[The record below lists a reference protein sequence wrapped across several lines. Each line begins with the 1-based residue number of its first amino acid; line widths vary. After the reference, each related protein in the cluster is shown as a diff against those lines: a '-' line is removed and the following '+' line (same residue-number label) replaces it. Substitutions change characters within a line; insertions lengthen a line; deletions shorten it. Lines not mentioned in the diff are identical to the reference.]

1 LVLIS
6 TGFLLDLLIQD
17 RPITSSDE
25 DSHRSYKNQSNTKP
39 KKRRKTRN
47 LDSGTETET
56 ETRPVLNK
64 QALKLKQDRRI
75 EAAGTAIMGRKSL
88 QSKAYEAEIARLKK
102 DLDAKDEEL
111 EEKASELEEKDT
123 EIKGHEAKIGEMTSE
138 NKAVKARLQTRLAGL
153 KRKHGNE
160 EAPRTTE
167 VAGMKFNEGMRVL
180 VKRKTKR
187 EFWRSGKFL
196 GNDTQLR
203 GACDKIMLTIPDLA
217 KKMKTM
223 KGKEL
228 DDYKEGF
235 FITYGFTVRHEIN
248 EHRSTVQSNLKTEYL
263 LLIKNEGTIVTAE
276 MIGKI
281 IRREQMDYDP
291 EDKEYGSKMRAL
303 FKWYWDHLLP
313 KCAGNT
319 HWSNN
324 IRLHETIGKARIQ
337 NKDGTKGGKHITSST
352 EAYIILIFENS
363 QPRWECERKLLAA
376 GTKIDK
382 AERAKKTY
390 VGAKFSNSSSGNAK
404 YGGWSAAGRNRFI
417 DLMKAVTEAKSKPNV
432 RAVEAFCLASLRL
445 DKGIAKTESNRKKK
459 TKCANTLEVEDTE
472 VPFESEDEG
481 STTEEELE
489 LDDVEEASEA
499 GAKDDDEE
507 DDDEEDEEPGKKAA
521 AAREKD
527 RDEEDEEEEA
537 PENETAEAE
546 KKGDDEEEGE
556 EDEE

>member
-1 LVLIS
+1 MVLIS
-6 TGFLLDLLIQD
+6 TGFLLDLLLQD

-25 DSHRSYKNQSNTKP
+25 DSPRSYKNQSNTKP

-75 EAAGTAIMGRKSL
+75 EAAGTAIMGRKSPAF
-88 QSKAYEAEIARLKK
+88 KKYEAEIAKLKLDLENK
-102 DLDAKDEEL
+102 DKELEAKD
-111 EEKASELEEKDT
+111 SELEEKDT
-123 EIKGHEAKIGEMTSE
+123 EILGHETKIGEMTSE
-138 NKAVKARLQTRLAGL
+138 NKAKEDRLQKRLAGM

-160 EAPRTTE
+160 NGTRTTE

-196 GNDTQLR
+196 GNDGQLR

-217 KKMKTM
+217 KKMKTLE
-223 KGKEL
+223 GKAL
-228 DDYKEGF
+228 KDYQEGF

-263 LLIKNEGTIVTAE
+263 LLIKNEGITVTAE

-291 EDKEYGSKMRAL
+291 KDKEYGSKMRAL

-337 NKDGTKGGKHITSST
+337 NKDGTKGVKHITSST

-382 AERAKKTY
+382 EERAKKTY

-417 DLMKAVTEAKSKPNV
+417 DLMEEVTKAKSKPNV
-432 RAVEAFCLASLRL
+432 KAVEAFCLASLRL
-445 DKGIAKTESNRKKK
+445 DKGIEQTESNRKKK

-472 VPFESEDEG
+472 VPFESEDDG
-481 STTEEELE
+481 GTTDEEQDLN
-489 LDDVEEASEA
+489 DDEEASVA

-507 DDDEEDEEPGKKAA
+507 DEEDEEPGKKAA

-527 RDEEDEEEEA
+527 DDEENEEEEECD
-537 PENETAEAE
+537 P
-546 KKGDDEEEGE
+546 KLVSSDRYDFGIVSPD
-556 EDEE
+556 